1 MQIVNNFARGLYS
14 PYALQLQTA
23 NKLKTKNG
31 LHTFRK
37 V

>member
-1 MQIVNNFARGLYS
+1 MQIVNNFARGLHS
-14 PYALQLQTA
+14 PYAFQLRTA

-31 LHTFRK
+31 LLTFRK